1 MSLPIY
7 GGKSSNEPCVLRPPE
22 GQDINPYL
30 SRLYG
35 MLYQLSRMNDKD
47 TFIERL
53 DNLQQE
59 IQTVIAS
66 RAVRAAPPR

>member
-1 MSLPIY
+1 
-7 GGKSSNEPCVLRPPE
+7 
-22 GQDINPYL
+22 
-30 SRLYG
+30 